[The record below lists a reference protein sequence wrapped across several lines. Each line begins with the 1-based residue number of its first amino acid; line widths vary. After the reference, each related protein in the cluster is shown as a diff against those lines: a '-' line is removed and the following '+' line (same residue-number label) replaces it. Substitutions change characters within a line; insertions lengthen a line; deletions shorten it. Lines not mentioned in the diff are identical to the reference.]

1 MTTTVG
7 GSTNRCC
14 ALALAFAVAT
24 FQPTTRAAASPDGE
38 LFEAINAAVEHEDY
52 AEAARLLEEAYA
64 RDPQPTYLYSL
75 GEVLLSA
82 DDCPRAID
90 AFDRYLATNPA
101 EIDAQAAR
109 DRRATCPEPDP
120 EPAPPPAVV
129 TPPEP
134 PTPRVEP
141 TPRRP
146 AARDPVFLGL
156 GSAGLLLSLTG
167 AGVLVGTRIAADD
180 TNRVAT
186 EGGWESGIARTRTL
200 ATTGTV
206 VLAVGGT
213 LLAGAVIRLLTRRR
227 AVRESD

>member
-7 GSTNRCC
+7 RSTNRCC
-14 ALALAFAVAT
+14 ALALALAVAT
-24 FQPTTRAAASPDGE
+24 FQPTTRAAASPDGD
-38 LFEAINAAVEHEDY
+38 LIEAINAAVGREDY

-64 RDPQPTYLYSL
+64 RDPQPKYLYSL

-82 DDCPRAID
+82 DDCPRAVE

-109 DRRATCPEPDP
+109 DRRATCPEPEP
-120 EPAPPPAVV
+120 EPTPPPTVIAPPV
-129 TPPEP
+129 PPP
-134 PTPRVEP
+134 PRVEP
-141 TPRRP
+141 APRSS

-156 GSAGLLLSLTG
+156 GSTGLLLSLTG

-186 EGGWESGIARTRTL
+186 ESGWESGIDRTRTL

-227 AVRESD
+227 TTRESD